1 MFKRLE
7 TVSQDVVIIVN
18 GAPVPARKGANLAAT
33 LLENGVL
40 PFRFHDISAQPRA
53 PYCMIGKCFDC
64 LILVDGR
71 SNTQG
76 CMTAVRDGMRVDT
89 QRPCKDREA

>member
-7 TVSQDVVIIVN
+7 AGTQDAVIIVN
-18 GAPVPARKGANLAAT
+18 GLSMPARAGANLAAT

-40 PFRFHDISAQPRA
+40 PFRHHDISGQPRA

-64 LILVDGR
+64 LIEVDGR
-71 SNTQG
+71 PNTQS
-76 CMTAVRDGMRVDT
+76 CMTAVRDGMRVET
-89 QRPCKDREA
+89 QRSCKDREA